1 MNLAS
6 SPSSASFHEALVIDA
21 ARCWREARDG
31 DCPPLPTLFSR
42 LERRRVG
49 VLAPSLNAL
58 FAVHEAWSG
67 RRFRAAASESAG
79 LTEDEQHLLDLLH
92 GDASA
97 VPDAAKRP
105 GLSDPLR
112 IALRSTRIMLSG
124 VLRSENP
131 DELQ

>member
-6 SPSSASFHEALVIDA
+6 SPPSSTCFHEALVIDA

-67 RRFRAAASESAG
+67 RRFRTAASESAG
-79 LTEDEQHLLDLLH
+79 LTEDERQLLELLH

-97 VPDAAKRP
+97 VPDASKRP

-112 IALRSTRIMLSG
+112 IAVRSTRIMLRR
-124 VLRSENP
+124 VLGSEH
-131 DELQ
+131 QA